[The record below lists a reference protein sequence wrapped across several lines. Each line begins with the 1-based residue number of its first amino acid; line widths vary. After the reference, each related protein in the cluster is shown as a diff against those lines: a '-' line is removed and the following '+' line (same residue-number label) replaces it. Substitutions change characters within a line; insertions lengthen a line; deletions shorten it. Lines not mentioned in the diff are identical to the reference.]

1 LGYCLWSLRG
11 GTDFG
16 GIAEMNATG
25 HATLQ
30 KFGYP
35 ETMVAAFDNWA
46 VVARRH
52 QVTLGSLVL
61 IAKSDAGSFATLPRD
76 AYAELEVVT
85 HRIEA
90 ALKAFRKFDKINYI
104 MLMMVDPHVHF
115 HVIPRYSAA
124 QNFAGE
130 SFADAAWP
138 GPPDLK
144 SGATLDGQML
154 NNLISQ
160 LTTHFNAAD

>member
-1 LGYCLWSLRG
+1 M
-11 GTDFG
+11 
-16 GIAEMNATG
+16 IATG

-35 ETMVAAFDNWA
+35 ETVVCEFANWV

-61 IAKSDAGSFATLPRD
+61 IARSDADSFAGLPRE
-76 AYAELEVVT
+76 AYAELEEVT
-85 HRIEA
+85 RRIEF

-104 MLMMVDPHVHF
+104 MLMMVDPQVHF

-124 QNFAGE
+124 QDFAGE
-130 SFADAAWP
+130 RFGDAGWP

-144 SGATLDGQML
+144 GGKPLAGQGL
-154 NNLISQ
+154 KDLILQ
-160 LTTHFNAAD
+160 LTTHFKAVS

>member
-1 LGYCLWSLRG
+1 
-11 GTDFG
+11 
-16 GIAEMNATG
+16 MNSTG

-35 ETMVAAFDNWA
+35 ETVVAEFDTWV

-61 IAKSDAGSFATLPRD
+61 IAKGDAQSFAALPHD
-76 AYAELEVVT
+76 SYAELEIVT
-85 HRIEA
+85 RRIEA
-90 ALKAFRKFDKINYI
+90 GLKAFRKFDKINYI

-115 HVIPRYSAA
+115 HVFPRYSAA
-124 QNFAGE
+124 QDFGGKNFG
-130 SFADAAWP
+130 DTAWP

-144 SGATLDGQML
+144 SGTTLEGQML
-154 NNLISQ
+154 KDLIQQ
-160 LTTHFNAAD
+160 LTSHFDATG

>member
-1 LGYCLWSLRG
+1 
-11 GTDFG
+11 
-16 GIAEMNATG
+16 MNASG

-35 ETMVAAFDNWA
+35 ETMVATFNNWV

-61 IAKSDAGSFATLPRD
+61 IANSDATSFAALPRE
-76 AYAELEVVT
+76 AYAELDVVT
-85 HRIEA
+85 RRIET

-104 MLMMVDPHVHF
+104 MLMMVDPQVHF
-115 HVIPRYSAA
+115 HVIPRYGAA

-154 NNLISQ
+154 NELISQ
-160 LTTHFNAAD
+160 LTSHFNAAG